1 MQNSQIPPHLMQQQ
15 QPQPQRVFHPQVA
28 YPLMSNIM
36 PSERT
41 QGVFSTYPA
50 RLKHS
55 DDNALLLPESYVPK
69 KTRFRGNES
78 EDEFD
83 QMMEESDD
91 DEDEDR
97 MDDDHAAAGTN
108 KKSASTNEADSN
120 MNTLPGIAAPP
131 PPADWPRVIRQKND
145 MTYSLSDLSKISE
158 TEENL
163 VPIRLDIDIDS
174 VKLRDRFLWNL
185 NEQCLTPDKFAIML
199 CQDLDLPILKFLQP
213 IADSIRA
220 QIIDFES
227 YSQAGLPSQ
236 HTRVIINLDLQVGK
250 VNYRDQFEW
259 ELQNEKTNAPEVF
272 SRQLASELG
281 VGGEYVAIISHAIRE
296 QLLLHKKQYFMMD
309 GEIRTHLDNGFRP
322 IEEAKQWVPRMDMLS
337 NDELEKLL
345 VAQER
350 NIRRMRRE
358 TRFKRQTRGRQ

>member
-1 MQNSQIPPHLMQQQ
+1 MQQH

-97 MDDDHAAAGTN
+97 MDDEHAAAGTN
-108 KKSASTNEADSN
+108 KKNASTNEADSN

-174 VKLRDRFLWNL
+174 IKLRDRFLWNL

-227 YSQAGLPSQ
+227 YSQAELPSQ
-236 HTRVIINLDLQVGK
+236 HTRVIINVSAG
-250 VNYRDQFEW
+250 VY
-259 ELQNEKTNAPEVF
+259 
-272 SRQLASELG
+272 SEQD
-281 VGGEYVAIISHAIRE
+281 I
-296 QLLLHKKQYFMMD
+296 
-309 GEIRTHLDNGFRP
+309 
-322 IEEAKQWVPRMDMLS
+322 AKLNPHMT
-337 NDELEKLL
+337 
-345 VAQER
+345 A
-350 NIRRMRRE
+350 
-358 TRFKRQTRGRQ
+358 